1 MGDVL
6 LVTGGARGIG
16 RATVELAAASG
27 FDVAVGYRGRK
38 DEAEAAVAAVQATGR
53 RSIAV
58 QGDVGKEADIIG
70 MFEQTE
76 EKLGRIKALVNSAG
90 ISTRVRGDA
99 VTAEQLQ
106 ELMAINVVG
115 LMLCCREGV
124 RRMSTKHG
132 GKGGAIVNVGSMA
145 AAFGGRPG
153 ASHYAGSK
161 GAVDSFTKGLAKEV
175 AAEGVRVNVV
185 RPGVTLTDMVSAVRD
200 DPAVR
205 ESINA
210 TIPMARPAE
219 PKEIAAPIV
228 WLLSAE
234 ASFVTG
240 SIIDASG
247 GGFTITAPT
256 GQPAAGRD
264 T

>member
-1 MGDVL
+1 MGGVL

-16 RATVELAAASG
+16 RAVVELAAAKR
-27 FDVAVGYRGRK
+27 FDIAVGYRGRK
-38 DEAEAAVAAVQATGR
+38 DEADAAVKAVEAAGQRA
-53 RSIAV
+53 IAV
-58 QGDVGKEADIIG
+58 QGDVGKEADIVQ
-70 MFEQTE
+70 MFEETE
-76 EKLGRIKALVNSAG
+76 KKLGGINALVNSAG

-99 VTAEQLQ
+99 VSAEQLQ
-106 ELMAINVVG
+106 GLMAVNVIG

-161 GAVDSFTKGLAKEV
+161 GAVDSYTKGLAKEV
-175 AAEGVRVNVV
+175 ATEGIRINVV

-200 DPAVR
+200 DPAVLA
-205 ESINA
+205 SINA
-210 TIPMARPAE
+210 TIPMSRPAE

-228 WLLSAE
+228 WLLAE
-234 ASFVTG
+234 QASFVTG
-240 SIIDASG
+240 SIVDASG
-247 GGFTITAPT
+247 GGFIIGAAT
-256 GQPAAGRD
+256 G
-264 T
+264 

>member
-1 MGDVL
+1 MGGVL

-16 RATVELAAASG
+16 RAAVELAATKG
-27 FDVAVGYRGRK
+27 FDVAVGYRGRE

-53 RSIAV
+53 QSIAV
-58 QGDVGKEADIIG
+58 QGDVSKETDIIR

-76 EKLGRIKALVNSAG
+76 EKLGTITALVNSAG
-90 ISTRVRGDA
+90 MTTRVRGDA
-99 VTAEQLQ
+99 VTSELLQ
-106 ELMAINVVG
+106 DLMAVNVIG
-115 LMLCCREGV
+115 LMLCCREAV

-132 GKGGAIVNVGSMA
+132 GQGGAIVNVSSMA
-145 AAFGGRPG
+145 AAYGGRPG

-200 DPAVR
+200 DPEVR
-205 ESINA
+205 KNINA
-210 TIPMARPAE
+210 TIPMDRPAE

-228 WLLSAE
+228 WLLSEE

-240 SIIDASG
+240 SIVDASG
-247 GGFTITAPT
+247 GGLMIN
-256 GQPAAGRD
+256 AATERRPDG
-264 T
+264 